1 MGAHLALAGET
12 HAVAF
17 LGLGEDDRRLALVAR
32 SRVVRGIGLHRIV
45 AAAAQAVDVRIA
57 HARDQLA
64 QLGILVEEMLA
75 VEAAVGRGVGL
86 EFAVD
91 RLVQALEQHAVVVAR
106 EQRIPVRAPQQ
117 LDHVPARAGEQAF
130 QLLHDRAVA
139 AHRAVE
145 ALQVAIDHEDQVV
158 EPFARGERKAG
169 ERFGLIHLAVADER
183 PHFPVFLFK
192 DVSVSEVTDEARLID
207 RVERPQAHGARRE
220 LPERR
225 HQIRMAIRRQPFA
238 CGFAPIVRE
247 VFLREPS
254 FQKCPR
260 IHAGRR
266 MRLEIHQVIGAEE
279 MVEADF
285 EQIRGRGIAGDVAAE
300 LRVRAVGAHHHGER
314 VPAHDRREAALHFEI
329 ARELRLLRERDRILV
344 RRVQHRRQRHAA
356 RAGVV
361 EQLAQQE
368 GGALAAFGFHQNVE
382 GLEPLPGL
390 HRVGV
395 RWIHAPEGGGDD
407 VGEVGHPIMVIAGS
421 RRWPPCKQ
429 IGYPGTPLS
438 PCPGLKKRC

>member
-17 LGLGEDDRRLALVAR
+17 LGLGKDDRRLALVVR

-45 AAAAQAVDVRIA
+45 AAAAQAVDVRVA

-64 QLGILVEEMLA
+64 QLGVLVEEMLT

-106 EQRIPVRAPQQ
+106 EQRVPVRAPQQ
-117 LDHVPARAGEQAF
+117 LDHVPAGAGEQTL

-158 EPFARGERKAG
+158 EPLARRERKAG
-169 ERFGLIHLAVADER
+169 ERFGLVHLAVADER
-183 PHFPVFLFK
+183 PHLSLLGLQEL
-192 DVSVSEVTDEARLID
+192 SVLQISHEARLVHG
-207 RVERPQAHGARRE
+207 VERAQAHGSGRK

-225 HQIRMAIRRQPFA
+225 HQVRMAIRRQPFA
-238 CGFAPIVRE
+238 CGFAAIVRE
-247 VFLREPS
+247 VFLRKPP
-254 FQKCPR
+254 FQKCSG
-260 IHAGRR
+260 IHAGRG

-314 VPAHDRREAALHFEI
+314 VPAHDRREAALHFEV
-329 ARELRLLRERDRILV
+329 ARELRLLGERHRILV
-344 RRVQHRRQRHAA
+344 RRVEHRRQRHAP

-361 EQLAQQE
+361 EKLAQQE
-368 GGALAAFGFHQNVE
+368 GGALAAFGFHQDVE

-429 IGYPGTPLS
+429 IGYQRTPLS
-438 PCPGLKKRC
+438 PCAG